1 MSPNMRIHFDQELAE
16 LQEQVLVL
24 GSRAGEAVARGVQAL
39 MDGDTELAREVIA
52 NDLAINDL
60 RYAIEKSCYAMLA
73 QEQPVAGDMR
83 RIVAALTMVNDLERI
98 GDHGK
103 RIATI
108 CLRMAGTPRPFPF
121 GDVARLSELALTL
134 LDRAMRSLSSHD
146 VAEARAVCVDDDPVD
161 ALYGQMF
168 NVALSHMLENTR
180 AIAAGTYLIQV
191 AHELERVGD
200 RATNIAERLIYAT
213 TGELV
218 DLNT

>member
-1 MSPNMRIHFDQELAE
+1 MSPNMRAHFDRELAE
-16 LQEQVLVL
+16 LQEQVLIL
-24 GSRAGEAVARGVQAL
+24 GSRAGEAVACGVQAL
-39 MDGDTELAREVIA
+39 LDGDTDLAREVIA

>member
-1 MSPNMRIHFDQELAE
+1 MSLHMRVRFDQELAE

-24 GSRAGEAVARGVQAL
+24 GRRAGEAVARGVQAL
-39 MDGDTELAREVIA
+39 MDGDTDLAREVIA

-60 RYAIEKSCYAMLA
+60 RYAIEKTCYAMLA

-103 RIATI
+103 KIARI
-108 CLRMAGTPRPFPF
+108 CLRMDATPRPIPF
-121 GDVARLSELALTL
+121 GDVLRLSDLALTM
-134 LDRAMRSLSSHD
+134 LDRGLRALAAHD
-146 VAEARAVCVDDDPVD
+146 VAEARAVCLADDQVD
-161 ALYGQMF
+161 ALYKQMF
-168 NVALSHMLENTR
+168 NVALSHMLENSR

-200 RATNIAERLIYAT
+200 RATNIAERLIYAM
-213 TGELV
+213 TGELR
-218 DLNT
+218 DLNV

>member
-1 MSPNMRIHFDQELAE
+1 MISHMRVHFDQELAE

-39 MDGDTELAREVIA
+39 MDGDTDLAREVIA
-52 NDLAINDL
+52 DDLAINDL
-60 RYAIEKSCYAMLA
+60 RYAIEKRCYALLA

-103 RIATI
+103 RIAKI
-108 CLRMAGTPRPFPF
+108 CLRMEGTPRPFPF
-121 GDVARLSELALTL
+121 GDAARLSELALTL

-146 VAEARAVCVDDDPVD
+146 VAEARAVCVDDDQVD
-161 ALYGQMF
+161 ALYKQMF
-168 NVALSHMLENTR
+168 NVALSHMLESSR
-180 AIAAGTYLIQV
+180 SIAAGTYLIQV

>member
-1 MSPNMRIHFDQELAE
+1 
-16 LQEQVLVL
+16 
-24 GSRAGEAVARGVQAL
+24 
-39 MDGDTELAREVIA
+39 MDGDTDLAREVIA

-60 RYAIEKSCYAMLA
+60 RYAIERSCYALLA

-103 RIATI
+103 RIARI

-121 GDVARLSELALTL
+121 GDVARLSELALAM
-134 LDRAMRSLSSHD
+134 LDRTMRALASHD
-146 VAEARAVCVDDDPVD
+146 VAEARAVCIDDDQVD
-161 ALYGQMF
+161 ALYKQMF
-168 NVALSHMLENTR
+168 NIALSHMLESSR